1 MKETADRVK
10 ELRKRLVL
18 NYADKLSAFLTAKK
32 KKAILEADTLR
43 NNKEIQYLG
52 YRVEEAQK
60 QLDQKN
66 DAISELEPG
75 IAESEER
82 LKQLRREKQ
91 PIEDEYKRLLEI
103 EKNLEKKKG
112 EIKEKKSR
120 IADLAVDIRKG
131 AEALDRL
138 ENRNQQALTRKKEIE
153 EEINSH
159 KSRISSL
166 EEEIGVM
173 TTTRDMIR
181 GNLPDSINIE
191 EFMGLIG
198 DQANIE
204 EYVAEVEGVIEKA
217 ANETTALKTRIE
229 ESHALEKSFSSEK
242 EALQKRVTDLE
253 SHLTTDRD
261 KDSLRVEVI
270 TLSEQRERLGHE
282 IEGNKEE
289 IKRIEPIITDHEN
302 SLKRERELEI
312 NDKEKLKYL
321 TRRKQEMSAFEN
333 TETEMERLKDRIQ
346 KLNVDKG
353 ANKNVLDIISNVKGD
368 VESIKASLDSAIKDY
383 DTSFNEFKHILL
395 LSGYKI

>member
-1 MKETADRVK
+1 MKG
-10 ELRKRLVL
+10 LRKRQVL
-18 NYADKLSAFLTAKK
+18 NYADKLSAFLAAKK
-32 KKAILEADTLR
+32 KKAILEADILR
-43 NNKEIQYLG
+43 NNKEIEYIG
-52 YRVEEAQK
+52 YRVEEVQK

-82 LKQLRREKQ
+82 LNQLQCEKQ

-103 EKNLEKKKG
+103 EKNLKEKKG
-112 EIKEKKSR
+112 EIEEKKSR

-131 AEALDRL
+131 TEELNRL
-138 ENRNQQALTRKKEIE
+138 EDRNQQALAQKKEIE

-159 KSRISSL
+159 KLKLSSL

-173 TTTRDMIR
+173 TTTRDMIS
-181 GNLPDSINIE
+181 GKLPDSINIG
-191 EFMGLIG
+191 EFSGLMG

-204 EYVAEVEGVIEKA
+204 EYVAEVEGIIEKT
-217 ANETTALKTRIE
+217 ANETTTLKAQIE
-229 ESHALEKSFSSEK
+229 ESHTLKKSFSSEK
-242 EALQKRVTDLE
+242 EALQKRVADLE

-261 KDSLRVEVI
+261 KDSLIAEVS
-270 TLSEQRERLGHE
+270 TLSEQRERLSHE
-282 IEGNKEE
+282 IEGNKEK
-289 IKRIEPIITDHEN
+289 IKRIEPIIMDHEN
-302 SLKRERELEI
+302 SLKREREIEI
-312 NDKEKLKYL
+312 NYKERLEYL
-321 TRRKQEMSAFEN
+321 TKRKQEMSAFEN
-333 TETEMERLKDRIQ
+333 IETEIERLKDRIQ